1 MDTQIKTLFLIE
13 NFTYFWVRLVTTTLL
28 LPLKLRGTLPS
39 YTHAHTL
46 VGM

>member
-13 NFTYFWVRLVTTTLL
+13 NFTYFWVRLITTLL

-46 VGM
+46 VDV